1 MATYGDPSCIHHS
14 RRILTRIQTNVHKH
28 TRVQIQFY
36 RCAKSDV
43 SLFSWTRFA
52 SNKLLIYINGIGSTF
67 EIKVRDD
74 HVCHDLGTVL
84 NSRSERHQSSF
95 SNHSSRIFPFF
106 FFFFFF
112 LHELET
118 RTDVESFRL
127 QLRWMCIRTNCLSS
141 VYVRIDRSRWLR
153 ILTTGFVSP
162 WRVSRETGMDCDW
175 FLDDQVSA
183 KWGMKTRGRIFCFK
197 RRYRYSI
204 LFCYTFRWTV
214 TVTAANSTRN
224 SNSDS
229 LKSWL

>member
-1 MATYGDPSCIHHS
+1 MILFKKNINELRMSSTRPSARKLVSSKCAPLETIQLRLETSFATCNDNRIQMATYGDPSCIHHS

-162 WRVSRETGMDCDW
+162 
-175 FLDDQVSA
+175 
-183 KWGMKTRGRIFCFK
+183 
-197 RRYRYSI
+197 
-204 LFCYTFRWTV
+204 
-214 TVTAANSTRN
+214 
-224 SNSDS
+224 
-229 LKSWL
+229 